1 MPVFSFP
8 SLFQQ
13 ASSVKDVT
21 IKIDDDSN
29 YYSEKLNVEW
39 PISKIRSQLLEF
51 YKQNPYG
58 RICFYKNMFFVNR
71 LGAIISQDREND
83 YILNEILQDGNLL
96 KIKRDLKRPNELEI
110 IEKCQLKY
118 GIKVSKDGLV
128 QTHHEAFK
136 FIKHDDIVELFS
148 SDVGI
153 HKNIT
158 RDATHKVVN
167 KKNLTANAKIFT
179 ILPQSPLSVG
189 INASHKKITESMNY
203 GETSTTDDI
212 KVQGRAKVKLTSK
225 EVEPSSKFKEAV
237 ENALKDS
244 EPVKKLKEICEM
256 FGEFWAQEV
265 ILGGMIQTSI
275 NNAVENDKK
284 KHENETTDSNSSETG
299 TKSVYIGGNTSMA
312 RTNTEAWMES
322 LEDYAKWR
330 IIEYREV
337 VSIFEVLESDL
348 REKVLQAFGEKIL
361 YAKIDRKDFR
371 FTSNQK
377 PCTHKLDIP
386 KNLKKNLKNYQI
398 YATIISEKKGTFS
411 VRVMYA
417 SDQSASLLIHRF
429 RKFGKNKTYTYP
441 LTIRWI
447 IVGIP
452 SNFDHVG
459 EEFEIKFSKHIPG
472 DTLQETLRMCDE
484 EDYPLVTCALKFDK
498 DSLPYNPLDIKIVTG
513 THFHASDGNDE
524 QLKICVCN
532 YDLETCNIVKSL
544 SLCRQYTLYSQYC
557 IVSGTAKQS
566 VLNSKKYKNY
576 PKWPCERPTFASL
589 YQQSHTERCISGLLK
604 ITSNEVIFKFFNNT
618 ASNINDELNLHYIQW
633 PQNKMALISII
644 QAIC

>member
-1 MPVFSFP
+1 MPVSLFS
-8 SLFQQ
+8 SLFQH

-39 PISKIRSQLLEF
+39 SISKVRSQLLEF

-83 YILNEILQDGNLL
+83 YILNEILQDGNIL

-110 IEKCQLKY
+110 IEKCRLKY
-118 GIKVSKDGLV
+118 GIKISKDGLV
-128 QTHHEAFK
+128 QTQHEAFK
-136 FIKHDDIVELFS
+136 FTNHDDIVELFS

-158 RDATHKVVN
+158 RDTTHKAVN
-167 KKNLTANAKIFT
+167 KKNLTVNAKIFT
-179 ILPQSPLSVG
+179 ILPQSPLSV
-189 INASHKKITESMNY
+189 ESMNY

-225 EVEPSSKFKEAV
+225 EVEPSPKFKEAV

-244 EPVKKLKEICEM
+244 EPVKKLKEICET

-275 NNAVENDKK
+275 NNAVENDKQTEEKTSEIGGSINVKTTGLNSELSLQYK
-284 KHENETTDSNSSETG
+284 KDENETTGSNSSETG

-330 IIEYREV
+330 IIEYREA
-337 VSIFEVLESDL
+337 VSIFEILESDL

-361 YAKIDRKDFR
+361 YAKIDQKDFR
-371 FTSNQK
+371 FTSNQN

-386 KNLKKNLKNYQI
+386 QNLKKNLKNYQI
-398 YATIISEKKGTFS
+398 YATVISENKGTFS

-417 SDQSASLLIHRF
+417 SDQSANLLIHRF
-429 RKFGKNKTYTYP
+429 RKYGKNQANKYR

-452 SNFDHVG
+452 SNFDHLG
-459 EEFEIKFSKHIPG
+459 EEFAIKFSKHIPG

-513 THFHASDGNDE
+513 THFHASDDNDE

-532 YDLETCNIVKSL
+532 YDLETCEIVKHL
-544 SLCRQYTLYSQYC
+544 SLYTLYSQYC
-557 IVSGTAKQS
+557 IISGTAKQQS
-566 VLNSKKYKNY
+566 VLNPENKYKKY
-576 PKWPCERPTFASL
+576 PTWPCEQPTFASL
-589 YQQSHTERCISGLLK
+589 YQQTHTEGCISGLLK
-604 ITSNEVIFKFFNNT
+604 IKS
-618 ASNINDELNLHYIQW
+618 DE
-633 PQNKMALISII
+633 
-644 QAIC
+644 